1 MLTAAANGVYDSLVL
16 PAAAKYMV
24 LRNSIPAGDLPCFIV
39 FCTFAGSMGRQKSH
53 IILFVLLT
61 LLIISTTAKA
71 QISHRNYEIEAKVH
85 YGYMYFQNDQYHSA
99 LGRYS
104 RHTPSYELSI
114 HRNTYG
120 ENRWEVLHNYP
131 SIGLTFYYSDFNHDS
146 ITAELGRVFALYP
159 FINFPITPSET
170 SKLTFK
176 LGVGLSWLTNKFDPK
191 ENYHNYAI
199 GSHLNAAVNLS
210 FEYRQRIVER
220 LHWVLSAGL
229 THFSNGATRSP
240 NMGIN
245 IFSVATGLSW
255 YLMSPKAHI
264 DKKLRPRH
272 YLFEFDGK
280 KHFVTDYQYTFG
292 IKDMS
297 QQYGAHQY
305 FFVHDLA
312 VNFMFQLSERDRLGM
327 GVEFVYDNSDKI
339 TKPDWDFYLKPG
351 LLISYEMMLD
361 RVSFMFNVGLRNNT
375 PLTSKQFGMLFY
387 QKVALRYYITDGLFA
402 TLAFTTYDIKADF
415 ISVGVGYHI
424 QHKYYLPQHAKKR
437 YRSPIFPR

>member
-1 MLTAAANGVYDSLVL
+1 ME
-16 PAAAKYMV
+16 PQK
-24 LRNSIPAGDLPCFIV
+24 RHIV
-39 FCTFAGSMGRQKSH
+39 FFA
-53 IILFVLLT
+53 LLT
-61 LLIISTTAKA
+61 LLLIGATAQA

-120 ENRWEVLHNYP
+120 EHRWEVLHNYP

-159 FINFPITPSET
+159 FINFPLNPSET

-220 LHWVLSAGL
+220 LHWVSSVGL

-255 YLMSPKAHI
+255 YLLPPKTHI
-264 DKKLRPRH
+264 DKRLRPEL

-292 IKDMS
+292 VKDMS
-297 QQYGAHQY
+297 QQYGTHQY

-327 GVEFVYDNSDKI
+327 GVEFVYDGSDKI

-361 RVSFMFNVGLRNNT
+361 RLSFMFNLGLRNNT
-375 PLTSKQFGMLFY
+375 PLTSSQFGMLFY
-387 QKVALRYYITDGLFA
+387 QKVAARYYITDGLFV

-415 ISVGVGYHI
+415 ISLGVGYHI
-424 QHKYYLPQHAKKR
+424 QHKYYLPEHAKKR

>member
-1 MLTAAANGVYDSLVL
+1 MLTAAANGVYNSLVL

-24 LRNSIPAGDLPCFIV
+24 LRNSIPAGNLPCFIV

-120 ENRWEVLHNYP
+120 ERRWEVLHNYP

-255 YLMSPKAHI
+255 YLMSPKTHI
-264 DKKLRPRH
+264 DKRLRPKH

-361 RVSFMFNVGLRNNT
+361 RLSFMFNVGLRNNT